1 MADTASTLD
10 FNAHMNLIC
19 KDGSVFGVPG
29 FDVTGYDDWF
39 SQCKHEFENRLL
51 KQVSYKGLNVLA
63 QTPEKI
69 TFKSMETVEG
79 SDGTINT
86 NGIEF
91 IIQKQDDGFWR
102 VSQERVLPAMN
113 LRMTYGV
120 ARFECPMASTVRV
133 WWVNA

>member
-10 FNAHMNLIC
+10 FDAHINLIF
-19 KDGSVFGVPG
+19 KDVSVFGVPG
-29 FDVTGYDDWF
+29 FDVIG
-39 SQCKHEFENRLL
+39 H
-51 KQVSYKGLNVLA
+51 
-63 QTPEKI
+63 
-69 TFKSMETVEG
+69 
-79 SDGTINT
+79 DGTINT

-91 IIQKQDDGFWR
+91 IIKKQDDGFWR
-102 VSQERVLPAMN
+102 VSQERLLPAMN